1 MPHTHLNSVSLNNCR
16 VATRSGKSG
25 KAKKNDKSQEKMG
38 VFVKKSENLTKFEKA
53 SDFFSLNLLSSFFS
67 IWKEN

>member
-1 MPHTHLNSVSLNNCR
+1 MPHTYLNSVSLNNRR

-38 VFVKKSENLTKFEKA
+38 VFVKKSEYLKKHQI
-53 SDFFSLNLLSSFFS
+53 FSV
-67 IWKEN
+67 